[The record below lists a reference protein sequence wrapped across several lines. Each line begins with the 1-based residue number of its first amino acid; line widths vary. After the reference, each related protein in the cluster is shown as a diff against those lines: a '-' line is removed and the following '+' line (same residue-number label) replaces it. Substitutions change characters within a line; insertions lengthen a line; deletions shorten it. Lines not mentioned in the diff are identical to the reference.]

1 MSIMKR
7 MKDNPV
13 KPYHE
18 DSGKKAQVERMF
30 DNIAGKYDLLN
41 RLLSAGI
48 DQRWR
53 KNVSKKLTSLAPDN
67 LLDIATGTADLAIMC
82 QKQLN
87 LQHVIGVDISQKML
101 DVGVDKIKKLGLSD
115 AISLEWGDS
124 ENLRFDDNSFDAIT
138 VAFGVRNFGDLEKGI
153 SEIHRVLR
161 PGGKAVILEF
171 SRPRL
176 PGFKHLYDFY
186 FKAILPTIGRW
197 TSKDPRAYTYL
208 YESVQGFPDYE
219 DFTSVLES
227 KGFNDCQYDVQT
239 LGICCIYEG
248 SK

>member
-1 MSIMKR
+1 MYQMS
-7 MKDNPV
+7 DNPV
-13 KPYHE
+13 KPYSE
-18 DSGKKAQVERMF
+18 DGGKKAQVEKMF
-30 DNIAGKYDLLN
+30 DNIASKYDLLN

-53 KNVSKKLTSLAPDN
+53 KNVARKLKGVAPGN

-82 QKQLN
+82 QQQLD
-87 LQHVIGVDISQKML
+87 LKHVIGVDISQKML
-101 DVGVDKIKKLGLSD
+101 DVGIAKVDKLNLSKEIK
-115 AISLEWGDS
+115 LEWGDS

-153 SEIHRVLR
+153 SEIHRVLK

-219 DFTSVLES
+219 NFTAVLES
-227 KGFNDCQYDVQT
+227 NGFKDCQYDVQT